1 MAVTSTST
9 PAATSS
15 DEPGSA
21 AGAGAAPPQSDEAL
35 GELHTPNGGAPGWLH
50 SRLLACDTA
59 ALRAW
64 LSRGGNPNTYFSCGT

>member
-1 MAVTSTST
+1 MAVTSTSAA
-9 PAATSS
+9 AATSS
-15 DEPGSA
+15 EGSA
-21 AGAGAAPPQSDEAL
+21 AGAAPPQSDEAL